1 MHGKT
6 NNLKFTVMKKIL
18 LIALVSFFALPA
30 FSQKDSLY
38 VDGMK
43 WVTHYV
49 TFGSHD
55 KIIKISKNPSTYFI
69 NGDSIINGIKYKKMY
84 WSVNDYLWDI
94 YPVRYED
101 GKYLFYLPQYKND
114 YWGVQNH
121 FIGDDYVLFD
131 EKYAVGDTLIG
142 WGPRWKIGEI
152 GDTVFQDSFDKK
164 RKYWRLDINGYY
176 HLYQRVLNNIYWI
189 EGIGQLIQP
198 APEFI
203 LEVDCPCY
211 NMLTYCINPQG
222 DTIYKNDKYLHFGT
236 LSTPSLT
243 ANEILVQS
251 SQGGLSV
258 NIGADI
264 PLWSA
269 TLYNSNGICVAQKEG
284 TGSEMFLSTDSKGTH
299 ILVVKAGGRVV
310 KKKIALK

>member
-18 LIALVSFFALPA
+18 LIALVSFFVLPA

-121 FIGDDYVLFD
+121 FIGDDYVLFV
-131 EKYAVGDTLIG
+131 EKYDTLVG
-142 WGPRWKIGEI
+142 WGTGWNVGEI

-176 HLYQRVLNNIYWI
+176 HLYQKVLNNIYWV

-211 NMLTYCINPQG
+211 NMLTYCINPEG
-222 DTIYKNDKYLHFGT
+222 DTIYRNNKYIDYLT
-236 LSTPSLT
+236 SIASVPEYEISVVST
-243 ANEILVQS
+243 AD
-251 SQGGLSV
+251 GLSV

-264 PLWSA
+264 LQWSA
-269 TLYNSNGICVAQKEG
+269 TLYNSNGVCVAQKEG
-284 TGSEMFLSTDSKGTH
+284 AGSEIFLPTDSKGTH
-299 ILVVKAGGRVV
+299 ILVVKAGDRVV

>member
-1 MHGKT
+1 M
-6 NNLKFTVMKKIL
+6 L
-18 LIALVSFFALPA
+18 LFALPIFA
-30 FSQKDSLY
+30 QKDSLY

-101 GKYLFYLPQYKND
+101 GKYLFCFPQYKND

-142 WGPRWKIGEI
+142 RGPRWKIGEI
-152 GDTVFQDSFDKK
+152 GDSVFQDSFDKK
-164 RKYWRLDINGYY
+164 RKYWRLNINAYY

-203 LEVDCPCY
+203 LEVDCTCY
-211 NMLTYCINPQG
+211 NMLTYCINPEG
-222 DTIYKNDKYLHFGT
+222 DTIYRNNKYIDYLT
-236 LSTPSLT
+236 SIASVPEYEISVVST
-243 ANEILVQS
+243 A
-251 SQGGLSV
+251 GGLSV

-264 PLWSA
+264 PQWSA

-284 TGSEMFLSTDSKGTH
+284 AGSEIFLSADSKGTH

-310 KKKIALK
+310 KKKIVLK